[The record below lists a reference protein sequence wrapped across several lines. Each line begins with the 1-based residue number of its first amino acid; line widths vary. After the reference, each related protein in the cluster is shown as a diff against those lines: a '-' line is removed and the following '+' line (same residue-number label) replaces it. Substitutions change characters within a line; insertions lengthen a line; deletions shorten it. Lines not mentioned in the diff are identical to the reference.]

1 MKKSNT
7 LRRMGRCGLH
17 GVIVVGPAGK
27 VTWSK
32 DRQQVRSEPADG
44 KALGLRNGEAGSG
57 REQMAA
63 SMFPRC
69 AHSLVHHRCGQSYGY
84 KEETSFKAHFLL
96 F

>member
-17 GVIVVGPAGK
+17 RVIVVGSAGK

-32 DRQQVRSEPADG
+32 DEQGMRSEPADR
-44 KALGLRNGEAGSG
+44 KALGLRNHKDGSG

-63 SMFPRC
+63 STFPSR
-69 AHSLVHHRCGQSYGY
+69 ARALVHCQHGSRAA
-84 KEETSFKAHFLL
+84 F
-96 F
+96 